1 MGWSSKQFTASR
13 LKSLLKE
20 ALKTRRWMLA
30 NIRDSRAKDY
40 ENPFRQMVYE
50 SQAEMEKVIGKLSDN
65 SFILAQE
72 EDMTAF
78 EEKVEKLRKLIK
90 D

>member
-1 MGWSSKQFTASR
+1 
-13 LKSLLKE
+13 
-20 ALKTRRWMLA
+20 
-30 NIRDSRAKDY
+30 
-40 ENPFRQMVYE
+40 MVYE